1 MKKIKI
7 LLIAFGILCT
17 LTGNAQE
24 EFFKRNTGLSLSGS
38 SDFSSNNSGEL
49 SLHLKNGLFFSGSFL
64 LFQGGFNTPTMATI
78 GYLFDLNKR
87 NETNKIN
94 AFISLSDISE
104 IPGFFQSF
112 QSISP
117 TLGIMYTSFQNSN
130 YPTSLGLSATAYFE
144 DFNLQDID
152 QSTFSF
158 YFAQAFFARK
168 TVYPV
173 IGLSYSIPL
182 SDTYRRDGLFLFHVG
197 LNIRLSKAE

>member
-38 SDFSSNNSGEL
+38 SDFSANNSGGL

-87 NETNKIN
+87 NETKRIK
-94 AFISLSDISE
+94 L
-104 IPGFFQSF
+104 
-112 QSISP
+112 
-117 TLGIMYTSFQNSN
+117 MH
-130 YPTSLGLSATAYFE
+130 
-144 DFNLQDID
+144 
-152 QSTFSF
+152 
-158 YFAQAFFARK
+158 
-168 TVYPV
+168 
-173 IGLSYSIPL
+173 
-182 SDTYRRDGLFLFHVG
+182 LFLFQIYQRFRVFFNHFNQFP
-197 LNIRLSKAE
+197 LLWESCILHFKIAIIQLP